1 MKTLT
6 WEKNTLIL
14 LDQTKLPTQEEYLQC
29 SSWRQVEEAIKV
41 LAVRGAPAIGV
52 AAAYAVVLAALELK
66 KETDF
71 RQRLADVII
80 TLDKAR
86 PTAVNLHWAL
96 ERMNHV
102 IQEHNDVSV
111 ETLIEAL
118 EDEAKFIH
126 AEDVDVNKRIGR
138 FGAKALMAR
147 IRRDKLIVL
156 THCNAG
162 ALATADIGTALGV
175 IRNLH
180 DKGQIANVFADETR
194 PLLQGARLTATELQ
208 ADKIPVTLITDNMAA
223 WVMKTRQVDAVI
235 VGADRITANGDTA
248 NKIGTYGVALAA
260 KVHGIPF
267 FVAAPISTFDLSM
280 KSGEEIPIEERNHDE
295 VRNIQGVQT
304 ALKNTPVFNPAFD
317 VTPHE
322 YITAIITQDGVID
335 HPDTLSIA
343 EFFRNREE

>member
-1 MKTLT
+1 MKTLS
-6 WEKNTLIL
+6 WEKNKLIL

-66 KETDF
+66 KEIDF
-71 RQRLADVII
+71 RQKLADVII

-102 IQEHNDVSV
+102 IQEHRDASV

-118 EDEAKFIH
+118 EDEAKFIY
-126 AEDVDVNKRIGR
+126 AEDVDVNKCISR
-138 FGAKALMAR
+138 FGAEALIAR
-147 IRRDKLIVL
+147 IRKDKFTVL

-180 DKGQIANVFADETR
+180 GKGRIANVFADETR
-194 PLLQGARLTATELQ
+194 P
-208 ADKIPVTLITDNMAA
+208 
-223 WVMKTRQVDAVI
+223 
-235 VGADRITANGDTA
+235 
-248 NKIGTYGVALAA
+248 
-260 KVHGIPF
+260 
-267 FVAAPISTFDLSM
+267 
-280 KSGEEIPIEERNHDE
+280 
-295 VRNIQGVQT
+295 
-304 ALKNTPVFNPAFD
+304 
-317 VTPHE
+317 
-322 YITAIITQDGVID
+322 
-335 HPDTLSIA
+335 
-343 EFFRNREE
+343 

>member
-71 RQRLADVII
+71 RQKLADVII

-96 ERMNHV
+96 ERMNQV
-102 IQEHNDVSV
+102 VQKYNDVSV
-111 ETLIEAL
+111 ETLIKAL

-138 FGAKALMAR
+138 FGAKALMAH
-147 IRRDKLIVL
+147 IRRDKLI
-156 THCNAG
+156 
-162 ALATADIGTALGV
+162 I
-175 IRNLH
+175 
-180 DKGQIANVFADETR
+180 
-194 PLLQGARLTATELQ
+194 
-208 ADKIPVTLITDNMAA
+208 
-223 WVMKTRQVDAVI
+223 
-235 VGADRITANGDTA
+235 
-248 NKIGTYGVALAA
+248 
-260 KVHGIPF
+260 
-267 FVAAPISTFDLSM
+267 
-280 KSGEEIPIEERNHDE
+280 
-295 VRNIQGVQT
+295 
-304 ALKNTPVFNPAFD
+304 
-317 VTPHE
+317 
-322 YITAIITQDGVID
+322 
-335 HPDTLSIA
+335 
-343 EFFRNREE
+343 

>member
-66 KETDF
+66 KEADF
-71 RQRLADVII
+71 RQKLADVIM

-96 ERMNHV
+96 ERMNQV
-102 IQEHNDVSV
+102 VQKHNDVSV
-111 ETLIEAL
+111 ETLIKAL

-126 AEDVDVNKRIGR
+126 AEDVDVNRRIGQ
-138 FGAKALMAR
+138 FGAEALMAR
-147 IRRDKLIVL
+147 SRRDKLIVL

-180 DKGQIANVFADETR
+180 DKGRIANVFADETR

-235 VGADRITANGDTA
+235 VGADRITANG
-248 NKIGTYGVALAA
+248 VALAA

-304 ALKNTPVFNPAFD
+304 ALNNTPVFNPAFD

>member
-66 KETDF
+66 KEADF
-71 RQRLADVII
+71 RQKLADVIM

-96 ERMNHV
+96 ERMNQV
-102 IQEHNDVSV
+102 VQKHNDVSI
-111 ETLIEAL
+111 ETLIKAL
-118 EDEAKFIH
+118 EDEAKFIY

-180 DKGQIANVFADETR
+180 DKGRIANVFADETR

-208 ADKIPVTLITDNMAA
+208 ADKIPVT
-223 WVMKTRQVDAVI
+223 
-235 VGADRITANGDTA
+235 
-248 NKIGTYGVALAA
+248 
-260 KVHGIPF
+260 
-267 FVAAPISTFDLSM
+267 
-280 KSGEEIPIEERNHDE
+280 
-295 VRNIQGVQT
+295 
-304 ALKNTPVFNPAFD
+304 
-317 VTPHE
+317 
-322 YITAIITQDGVID
+322 
-335 HPDTLSIA
+335 
-343 EFFRNREE
+343 

>member
-66 KETDF
+66 KEADF
-71 RQRLADVII
+71 RQKLADVIM

-86 PTAVNLHWAL
+86 PTAFNLHWAL
-96 ERMNHV
+96 ERMHQV
-102 IQEHNDVSV
+102 VQKHNDVSV
-111 ETLIEAL
+111 ETLIKAL

-138 FGAKALMAR
+138 FGAEALMAR
-147 IRRDKLIVL
+147 SRRDKLIVL

-180 DKGQIANVFADETR
+180 DKGRIANVFADETR
-194 PLLQGARLTATELQ
+194 PLLQGARLTTTELQ

>member
-1 MKTLT
+1 MNS
-6 WEKNTLIL
+6 NTVITISRQYGCGGRELAEIL
-14 LDQTKLPTQEEYLQC
+14 AKKLNVKLYD
-29 SSWRQVEEAIKV
+29 RQIVHPG
-41 LAVRGAPAIGV
+41 R
-52 AAAYAVVLAALELK
+52 
-66 KETDF
+66 
-71 RQRLADVII
+71 RQRLSGSQ
-80 TLDKAR
+80 
-86 PTAVNLHWAL
+86 PC
-96 ERMNHV
+96 
-102 IQEHNDVSV
+102 SP
-111 ETLIEAL
+111 
-118 EDEAKFIH
+118 
-126 AEDVDVNKRIGR
+126 G
-138 FGAKALMAR
+138 
-147 IRRDKLIVL
+147 L

-180 DKGQIANVFADETR
+180 DKGRIANVFADETR

-304 ALKNTPVFNPAFD
+304 ALKNTPVFNPL
-317 VTPHE
+317 
-322 YITAIITQDGVID
+322 
-335 HPDTLSIA
+335 TLHRMNI
-343 EFFRNREE
+343 

>member
-1 MKTLT
+1 MKTLA

-66 KETDF
+66 KEADF
-71 RQRLADVII
+71 RQKLADVIM

-96 ERMNHV
+96 ERMNQV
-102 IQEHNDVSV
+102 VQKHNDVSV
-111 ETLIEAL
+111 EILIKAL

-126 AEDVDVNKRIGR
+126 AEDVDVNKCIGR
-138 FGAKALMAR
+138 FGAEALIAR
-147 IRRDKLIVL
+147 SRKDKFTVL

-180 DKGQIANVFADETR
+180 GKGRIANVFADETR
-194 PLLQGARLTATELQ
+194 PLLQGARLTH
-208 ADKIPVTLITDNMAA
+208 K
-223 WVMKTRQVDAVI
+223 
-235 VGADRITANGDTA
+235 
-248 NKIGTYGVALAA
+248 
-260 KVHGIPF
+260 
-267 FVAAPISTFDLSM
+267 
-280 KSGEEIPIEERNHDE
+280 
-295 VRNIQGVQT
+295 
-304 ALKNTPVFNPAFD
+304 
-317 VTPHE
+317 
-322 YITAIITQDGVID
+322 
-335 HPDTLSIA
+335 
-343 EFFRNREE
+343 